1 MTSRSIDRGRT
12 VQFNITEA
20 LRNPLMQHRMSENLE
35 KFPCDPPPLYDTV
48 QGQSFED
55 AEKGNVDTFT
65 GKESPDVLASGDP
78 PPYKQEEFPSKSIS
92 SFNHL
97 PPLIMRPW
105 QSFFRTCLKCHWSV
119 SADNFL
125 YNLNYYQINYAW
137 IMVTFVIIALVQI
150 HSDDFRLCILWSSIS
165 VLVVHLLNLSGF
177 VPRLFG
183 RRLLI
188 SEQLV
193 TVIIFEL
200 LVYGLFP
207 GAVTFIYFIVLYCG
221 FVVAHACLTP
231 AKKAVWQNFEIQHV

>member
-1 MTSRSIDRGRT
+1 
-12 VQFNITEA
+12 
-20 LRNPLMQHRMSENLE
+20 MQHGMSENME

-55 AEKGNVDTFT
+55 AEKGNVDPFT
-65 GKESPDVLASGDP
+65 GKEIPDVLASGDP

-137 IMVTFVIIALVQI
+137 IMVTFVIIALVQ
-150 HSDDFRLCILWSSIS
+150 W
-165 VLVVHLLNLSGF
+165 VW
-177 VPRLFG
+177 
-183 RRLLI
+183 
-188 SEQLV
+188 
-193 TVIIFEL
+193 
-200 LVYGLFP
+200 
-207 GAVTFIYFIVLYCG
+207 FIYRVLLSTLPPSFWIHPLICFLSPPKNSMRVELMWWWEQNLLLSSQG
-221 FVVAHACLTP
+221 KRREENLTKLQIFFAVAKTCQTTVV
-231 AKKAVWQNFEIQHV
+231 

>member
-1 MTSRSIDRGRT
+1 
-12 VQFNITEA
+12 
-20 LRNPLMQHRMSENLE
+20 MQHRMTENME

-55 AEKGNVDTFT
+55 AEKGNVDPFI

-137 IMVTFVIIALVQI
+137 IMVTFVIIALVQ
-150 HSDDFRLCILWSSIS
+150 W
-165 VLVVHLLNLSGF
+165 VW
-177 VPRLFG
+177 
-183 RRLLI
+183 
-188 SEQLV
+188 
-193 TVIIFEL
+193 
-200 LVYGLFP
+200 
-207 GAVTFIYFIVLYCG
+207 FIYRVLLCTLLPSFWIHPLICFLSPPKQSMRVELMWWWEQNLLLSSQG
-221 FVVAHACLTP
+221 KRREENLTKLQIFFAVAKTCQTTVV
-231 AKKAVWQNFEIQHV
+231 